1 MPLLLVKVVEVF
13 LFIDIIMAKRYK
25 NDKDFLI
32 IEMSYKE
39 ASQLYGFG
47 TNIIDEETG
56 LVVEHI
62 VKCDTCNNKIID
74 NIYYVAA
81 INSAL
86 CKECCDDFINGYDKN
101 PEDEIY
107 EKRHYNYYAKQ
118 LNLEEVC
125 I

>member
-1 MPLLLVKVVEVF
+1 
-13 LFIDIIMAKRYK
+13 MAKRYK

-56 LVVEHI
+56 LVVEHMI
-62 VKCDTCNNKIID
+62 QCDICTDKITG

-86 CKECCDDFINGYDKN
+86 CKECCDDFIKGYDKN
-101 PEDEIY
+101 PKDEVY